1 MPISQQIPTYEG
13 FGAIVPL
20 DYGHEEHKE
29 EHSLLLVPDD
39 WDSLPYLLAM
49 PFKFLEKA
57 RARFFFNEST
67 ENYLWE
73 TLGPIS
79 IILDPLTVPS
89 RASAEGLRTLA
100 AMLSLKHERRCGC
113 GEDSIYGEVSES
125 IRNVIPQWQGL
136 NHEDWREKVIEACSE
151 PGQPCR
157 GFYLVE
163 YALLTRVMVVRYVPP
178 ALSIY
183 EHNPFYNDNITSVTF
198 SDFLHGLGAHF
209 LPRTAYM
216 HFDLKPNDDQLK
228 LVPHNEGYS
237 HWSAARMK
245 AEFAVDY
252 IMDPLWTL
260 GRLCVPGK
268 RLMKGKAKFDY
279 NYASATFGADGTTL
293 SITKTSDAQEGSD
306 FPVTEHEKPRLDRI
320 NGDYDPTVI
329 LESVD
334 PWANGWLWKQVPID
348 LPPSDQQDPQKEDLS
363 DDNENTN
370 DRVFQP
376 MNDDGPDDDVPLPCI
391 LIYITVNGE
400 GQWVIDPSSTLVKNY
415 VAPTMGGS

>member
-20 DYGHEEHKE
+20 DYGHEGHKE

-49 PFKFLEKA
+49 PFRFLESA
-57 RARFFFNEST
+57 RSRFFFDGT
-67 ENYLWE
+67 TDPYKWD

-89 RASAEGLRTLA
+89 RASAEGLRMLA
-100 AMLSLKHERRCGC
+100 AMLALKHEKRCGC
-113 GEDSIYGEVSES
+113 GEDSIYGHVSES

-157 GFYLVE
+157 GYFLVE
-163 YALLTRVMVVRYVPP
+163 YALLTRVMVIRYVPP
-178 ALSIY
+178 ALSLY
-183 EHNPFYNDNITSVTF
+183 EHRPFYDDNITAVTF
-198 SDFLHGLGAHF
+198 SDFLHGLGANF

-228 LVPHNEGYS
+228 RVPQNEGYS

-252 IMDPLWTL
+252 IMGPLWTL
-260 GRLCVPGK
+260 GRLCVPED
-268 RLMKGKAKFDY
+268 RLIKGKAKYDY
-279 NYASATFGADGTTL
+279 HYASATFAQDGSTL
-293 SITKTSDAQEGSD
+293 SISDTSDAQTD
-306 FPVTEHEKPRLDRI
+306 PKFPVTDNKQPRLDRI
-320 NGDYDPTVI
+320 NGNYDPTVI

-334 PWANGWLWKQVPID
+334 PWANGWLWDQVPKQM
-348 LPPSDQQDPQKEDLS
+348 PPSDQQNPQQEA
-363 DDNENTN
+363 DDDGNENE
-370 DRVFQP
+370 RVFRR
-376 MNDDGPDDDVPLPCI
+376 MSDDGPDDDVPLPCV

-415 VAPTMGGS
+415 VAPTIPSGS